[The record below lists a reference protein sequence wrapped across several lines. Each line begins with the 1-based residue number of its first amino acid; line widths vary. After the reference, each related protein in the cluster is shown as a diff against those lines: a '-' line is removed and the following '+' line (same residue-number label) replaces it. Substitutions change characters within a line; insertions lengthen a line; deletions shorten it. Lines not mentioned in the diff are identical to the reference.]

1 MMSQKVNSEV
11 ENQKVVKLHQ
21 WSDLEDSELLE
32 LLALSSDI
40 DPEFYQVAI
49 KQAPLMMKETKKA
62 RKNTYKNAKL
72 AMKLSRSTKKYYLK
86 VSKAILKLLKN
97 NEIADEL
104 KGELLI
110 LLKEITLKMEQADIR
125 DKEFLA
131 SHQSKTIGYS
141 ALALLAVAALYGVKA
156 IQKD

>member
-11 ENQKVVKLHQ
+11 ENQKVVKLHP
-21 WSDLEDSELLE
+21 WSDLEDSGLLQ

-40 DPEFYQVAI
+40 DPELYQVAI

-62 RKNTYKNAKL
+62 RKNDYKNAKL
-72 AMKLSRSTKKYYLK
+72 AMKLSRSTQKYYLK

-125 DKEFLA
+125 DKEFFS

-141 ALALLAVAALYGVKA
+141 TLALLTVAALYGVKA